1 MEFITQQIAQLFYA
15 LLIIGESAFFE
26 ELIHFSDVICVQ
38 AVTPYFAFAD
48 NVILNFE
55 IDINDAPVE
64 SLFQAVRELGCIA
77 VDLWFEKEG
86 KN

>member
-1 MEFITQQIAQLFYA
+1 MEFIPQKIAKLLDS
-15 LLIIGESAFFE
+15 LLIIGEGAFFQK
-26 ELIHFSDVICVQ
+26 LIHFSDVICVQ
-38 AVTPYFAFAD
+38 AVTPYFSFAD
-48 NVILNFE
+48 NVILDFE